1 MAQRTRLSPDL
12 RRAQLLKLGVELL
25 STRTLDELS
34 IDDLAAAA
42 GISTGLLFHYFG
54 SKREFHLAV
63 ARAAAAQLLD
73 FLAPDRSLPPGP
85 RMRQSLA
92 GFVDYVS
99 QNRDAYT
106 SLVRGAA
113 TGDEAMRRVFE
124 ETRAAITEIVLSNAE
139 ELGIEPAPALVM
151 TVRGWVAFAEEVTI
165 DWLREPRVDR
175 ETLLDLLERGFFQL
189 AIAAVGAEAVAE
201 HLSDPS

>member
-1 MAQRTRLSPDL
+1 MTQRTRLSPEL

-34 IDDLAAAA
+34 IEDLAAEA

-63 ARAAAAQLLD
+63 ARAAAAQLLE
-73 FLAPDRSLPPGP
+73 FLAPDKTLEPAP
-85 RMRQSLA
+85 RMRQSLR

-113 TGDEAMRRVFE
+113 TGDEAMRALFE
-124 ETRAAITEIVLSNAE
+124 ETRTAIADIVLDNVR
-139 ELGIEPAPALVM
+139 ELGIESTPALVM

-165 DWLREPRVDR
+165 SWLREPRIDR
-175 ETLLDLLERGFFQL
+175 DALLDLLERGFFQL
-189 AIAAVGAEAVAE
+189 AMVAVGADAVSPY
-201 HLSDPS
+201 LPDPS

>member
-42 GISTGLLFHYFG
+42 GVSTALLFHYFG
-54 SKREFHLAV
+54 SKQKFHLAV
-63 ARAAAAQLLD
+63 ARAAATQLLD
-73 FLAPDRSLPPGP
+73 YLAPDPELEPGT
-85 RMRQSLA
+85 RMRTSLA

-99 QNRDAYT
+99 QNREAYT

-113 TGDEAMRRVFE
+113 TGDEAMRELFE
-124 ETRAAITEIVLSNAE
+124 QTRAAITDIVLANAAD
-139 ELGIEPAPALVM
+139 LGVEATPLLTMA
-151 TVRGWVAFAEEVTI
+151 VRGWVAFAEEVTI
-165 DWLREPRVDR
+165 NWLRDRRVGR
-175 ETLLDLLERGFFQL
+175 EELMDLLERGFFQL
-189 AIAAVGAEAVAE
+189 AAVAVGQDTVAPY
-201 HLSDPS
+201 LPDPS

>member
-34 IDDLAAAA
+34 IDDLAAEA

-73 FLAPDRSLPPGP
+73 FLAPDPALPPVP
-85 RMRQSLA
+85 RMRQSLI
-92 GFVDYVS
+92 GFVDYVT

-113 TGDEAMRRVFE
+113 TGDEAMRALFE
-124 ETRAAITEIVLSNAE
+124 QTRTAIAEIVLHNVDD
-139 ELGIEPAPALVM
+139 LGIEPTPKLAM

-165 DWLREPRVDR
+165 TWLRQEEVDR
-175 ETLLDLLERGFFQL
+175 DGLLELLERGFFQL
-189 AIAAVGAEAVAE
+189 AMVAVGVDAVAPYLPD
-201 HLSDPS
+201 LS